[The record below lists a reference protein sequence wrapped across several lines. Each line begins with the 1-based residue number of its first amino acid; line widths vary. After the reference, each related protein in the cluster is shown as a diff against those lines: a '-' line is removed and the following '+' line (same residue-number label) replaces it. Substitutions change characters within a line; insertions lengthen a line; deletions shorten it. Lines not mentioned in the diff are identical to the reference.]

1 MTRVDATFSAK
12 RNIVANKR
20 TVGKDENSSG
30 LRVLMAIMMTT
41 RLHMMLKVN
50 KKSNNSGGSG
60 NTNMAMMTSTTTG
73 ILSPVRSN
81 FDKFCRIVDRVSVL
95 ISEIQLK
102 LERLDCFF
110 AVTPCH
116 GQVHQAID
124 VPTQTDT

>member
-1 MTRVDATFSAK
+1 
-12 RNIVANKR
+12 
-20 TVGKDENSSG
+20 VGKDENSSG

-102 LERLDCFF
+102 LERLGCFF
-110 AVTPCH
+110 AVTTCH
-116 GQVHQAID
+116 GQVLQAID
-124 VPTQTDT
+124 VPT

>member
-1 MTRVDATFSAK
+1 MTRVDATLSAK
-12 RNIVANKR
+12 RNMVANKR

-102 LERLDCFF
+102 LERLGCFF
-110 AVTPCH
+110 AVTTCH
-116 GQVHQAID
+116 GQVLQAID
-124 VPTQTDT
+124 VPT